1 MGSFLRYFKFLRK
14 FVCSIIIIS
23 GAILYSQE
31 YSVGLKAGGSYSLN
45 DNGSEIIRN
54 GVRYS
59 AESDLGYL
67 GGAFLEVN
75 FGKWLVRPEVFFNSA
90 RGEFDFS
97 ESPAIYTLDKVSI
110 PLLLGYNVYGDF
122 DIYGGPA
129 YQYILNK
136 SIENTNDVI
145 NDSHSNLAAQFGLKL
160 SFNRLEIDLRYD
172 FTFPSED
179 YQRINFNGDS
189 NQAYFDEGR
198 LNQLML
204 SLNYKLFGS
213 NIEPGRRGGNCY

>member
-1 MGSFLRYFKFLRK
+1 MRNSFQLNQFIKEIV
-14 FVCSIIIIS
+14 FVLILFCVSII
-23 GAILYSQE
+23 YSQE
-31 YSVGLKAGGSYSLN
+31 YSVGFKAGGSYSLN
-45 DNGSEIIRN
+45 DNGSEILRN
-54 GVRYS
+54 NVQYS
-59 AESDLGYL
+59 AESDFGYL
-67 GGAFLEVN
+67 GGTFLEVN

-97 ESPAIYTLDKVSI
+97 GSPVIYTLDKVSI
-110 PLLLGYNVYGDF
+110 PLLLGYNIYGNF

-136 SIENTNDVI
+136 SIEDTNDVI
-145 NDSHSNLAAQFGLKL
+145 DDSHSNLAAQFGLKL

-204 SLNYKLFGS
+204 SFNYKLFGS
-213 NIEPGRRGGNCY
+213 NIESSRRGGNCY